1 MSYDICIFLSGKIV
15 LYDKD
20 NKDVIVSRIIL
31 NNPCKYVS
39 HFYVVVI
46 RNDVKC

>member
-1 MSYDICIFLSGKIV
+1 MFFSGNSYYL
-15 LYDKD
+15 LD
-20 NKDVIVSRIIL
+20 NKDDIVSSIIL

-46 RNDVKC
+46 RYDVKC

>member
-1 MSYDICIFLSGKIV
+1 MIRRSIYIYVYIL
-15 LYDKD
+15 D
-20 NKDVIVSRIIL
+20 NKDDIVSNIIL

-46 RNDVKC
+46 RYDVKC